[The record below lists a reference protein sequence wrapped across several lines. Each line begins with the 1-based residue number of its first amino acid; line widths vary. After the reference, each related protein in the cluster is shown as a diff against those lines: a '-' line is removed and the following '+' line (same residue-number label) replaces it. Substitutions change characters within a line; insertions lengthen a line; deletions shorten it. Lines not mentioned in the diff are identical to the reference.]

1 MNFLKFISR
10 KGKKLVDLPQ
20 DARVFG
26 YVGKANVENYNKKNI
41 TQIFWKYSR
50 KKQ

>member
-26 YVGKANVENYNKKNI
+26 YVGKANVENYMLVPNFRQLNNS
-41 TQIFWKYSR
+41 FYS
-50 KKQ
+50 